1 MQAFLER
8 VWFGGGRGGW
18 VLAPLE
24 WLFIAISA
32 IRRLAYRWRLLS
44 SFHPGRTV
52 VVVGNLTVGGS
63 GKTPTIIWLANA
75 LSDRGLRVGVI
86 SRGYGGTDSGPTEV
100 QATSNPERVGD
111 EPVLIARRTRA
122 RVVVAR
128 DRVAAAAQLTPAV
141 DVLLAD
147 DGLQHYRLA
156 RDLEIAV
163 VDARRGFGNEHRLPR
178 GPMREPRSRLSSVA
192 AVIVNGEGD
201 PGVPGIRSRLVPTA
215 LVPLSGGARVSLDE
229 WTGRRVHA
237 VAGIGDPE
245 RFFRTLEAV
254 GLQVIRHPKPDHAHL
269 TSRDVEFADGFPVL
283 MTEKDA
289 VKCVHF
295 ARAGLYYLEVC
306 AQPEAV
312 AADRLV
318 ERIMAL
324 VALRKGST

>member
-18 VLAPLE
+18 LLAPLE

-32 IRRLAYRWRLLS
+32 IRRLAYRCRLLS

-156 RDLEIAV
+156 RDLDIAV

-201 PGVPGIRSRLVPTA
+201 PGVPGIRSRLVPTS

-269 TSRDVEFADGFPVL
+269 TPRDVEFADGFPVL

>member
-18 VLAPLE
+18 LLAPLE
-24 WLFIAISA
+24 WLFIIISA
-32 IRRLAYRWRLLS
+32 LRRFAYRRRLLA
-44 SFHPGRTV
+44 SFHPGRPV

-86 SRGYGGTDSGPTEV
+86 SRGYGGSDSGPSEV
-100 QATSNPERVGD
+100 QSTSNPERVGD

-128 DRVAAAAQLTPAV
+128 DRVAAAAQLAPAV
-141 DVLLAD
+141 DVMLAD

-178 GPMREPRSRLSSVA
+178 GPMRESRSRLSSVA
-192 AVIVNGEGD
+192 AVIVTGEGD
-201 PGVPGIRSRLVPTA
+201 PGVPGIRSRLVPTS
-215 LVPLSGGARVSLDE
+215 LVPLGGGPRVVLDE
-229 WTGRRVHA
+229 WAGRRVHA

-245 RFFRTLEAV
+245 RFFRTLEAA
-254 GLQVIRHPKPDHAHL
+254 GLHVIRHPKPDHARL
-269 TSRDVEFADGFPVL
+269 AAQDVEFADGFPVL

-289 VKCVHF
+289 VKCRSF

-318 ERIMAL
+318 ERILAL
-324 VALRKGST
+324 VAQRKGST